1 MDLNRNNLLVD
12 DDVTIQPKKLPI
24 LDSDDS
30 EADYFSDE
38 DSSMN
43 DAFMEENIWR
53 NVRMTRGRGDCGDV
67 GGVKN
72 YKKTSKKSQ
81 SKLLN
86 PSASPP
92 HAKFQWANAKY
103 VALLGRRGNSI
114 KQDDVIGIPD
124 LDDDVDFEF
133 YRNSGKGDVA
143 ERFSAGRDIS
153 RESQMPRVPASSP
166 VDPIDILEKMRKMD
180 LFEKELEKKFLS
192 ENPSE
197 NLVEQ
202 LKIANEKICDLE
214 TEIVKVREECEH
226 WKGGYENLLESMSD
240 SKEFG

>member
-1 MDLNRNNLLVD
+1 MDLNRNAVLVD

-38 DSSMN
+38 DSMN
-43 DAFMEENIWR
+43 DAFMEENVWR
-53 NVRMTRGRGDCGDV
+53 NERMTRGRGDCGDV

-72 YKKTSKKSQ
+72 YQKTSKKNQ
-81 SKLLN
+81 SKLLS

-133 YRNSGKGDVA
+133 YRNSGKGYVA

-153 RESQMPRVPASSP
+153 RESQMSRVPASSP

-180 LFEKELEKKFLS
+180 LFEKELEEKFLS
-192 ENPSE
+192 ENPS
-197 NLVEQ
+197 LKEQ
-202 LKIANEKICDLE
+202 LKTANEKICDLE
-214 TEIVKVREECEH
+214 NEICKFQVREECEH
-226 WKGGYENLLESMSD
+226 WKNGYENLLESMSD
-240 SKEFG
+240 SKGFG